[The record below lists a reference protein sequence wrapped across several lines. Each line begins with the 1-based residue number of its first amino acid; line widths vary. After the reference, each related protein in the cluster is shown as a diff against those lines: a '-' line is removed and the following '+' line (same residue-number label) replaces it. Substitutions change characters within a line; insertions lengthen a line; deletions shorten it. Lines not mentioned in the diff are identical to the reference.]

1 MLTTTVDLPNFPPLV
16 KTFMTLTYLNIKPEL
31 LSIMVASNL
40 GISAEAH
47 PWDTC
52 HPQRDPLLPQVRVGG
67 QHLVNNDMV
76 WRPVSHTITAQ

>member
-52 HPQRDPLLPQVRVGG
+52 HPQRDPLLPQVRVGWVALG
-67 QHLVNNDMV
+67 EQ
-76 WRPVSHTITAQ
+76 

>member
-52 HPQRDPLLPQVRVGG
+52 HP
-67 QHLVNNDMV
+67 
-76 WRPVSHTITAQ
+76 